1 MLELVTKPIC
11 HYFLKQNEDKM
22 QEPFKS
28 MILIKLCPED
38 FRAQGNELMPR
49 LRLCFNS
56 SQSHC
61 REAKKNCEQF
71 SFEIFRKKLQ

>member
-1 MLELVTKPIC
+1 MNISVWDTVYIRAKI
-11 HYFLKQNEDKM
+11 D
-22 QEPFKS
+22 
-28 MILIKLCPED
+28 MILIKLCPKD

-49 LRLCFNS
+49 LCLCFKS

-71 SFEIFRKKLQ
+71 SFEIFRKKIAISAAK